1 MACLEKQKL
10 EQSKFEQH
18 IEKNLVVPVTWSVV
32 TQCFNFCWFC
42 LAKFLLL
49 ICLFDWDKYKYNG
62 EAPPRGPFY
71 IPFLTEVH
79 LSCSFHLNMV
89 PIPCTYIFVNP
100 WNDIMGE
107 HQALLQEMWK
117 KKKTGSCTLS
127 YTSVCESP
135 TQLHAGPEVWKR
147 YPLGWS
153 LPVYAILVST
163 PSPGGNWFFR
173 AEFSRLC
180 KVQCTMER
188 AVFAL

>member
-18 IEKNLVVPVTWSVV
+18 IEKNLVVPVIWSVV

-49 ICLFDWDKYKYNG
+49 ICLFDWDKYKYKYNG

-71 IPFLTEVH
+71 IPFLTELH

-117 KKKTGSCTLS
+117 KKKKHRFLYPFIYFRLWKS
-127 YTSVCESP
+127 YPITCRTWSMKKVPLRVEPPCIRHSSE
-135 TQLHAGPEVWKR
+135 
-147 YPLGWS
+147 YPL
-153 LPVYAILVST
+153 P
-163 PSPGGNWFFR
+163 R
-173 AEFSRLC
+173 R
-180 KVQCTMER
+180 
-188 AVFAL
+188 